1 MNNMQHKFTWQT
13 PNWLRVLCLTLLV
26 GLASVGAYAQAT
38 AINYEFG
45 VSSGTYSSIASTG
58 TSRSGAVGDDAA
70 VNFTISPGFVV
81 NGVTYTNVRMCSNG
95 WLALY
100 ATTAPTATTN
110 YTPLSTAATGANV
123 RFAPFGADLNSQ
135 TGTGAY
141 SQTIGNE
148 HIFEWLNYTRYFVTG
163 DAINCQIRLNY
174 VTNEIKFV
182 YGAMSVGASTTSPQV
197 GWKTA
202 GTVAAN
208 WATDINNVQIN
219 STGSPASCDWSNAV
233 TGNANTSVMQ
243 FSNATPGLKPLS
255 GLTYTWS
262 PRNGLSPVR
271 TFGALTGITS
281 DGATLS
287 WTAPLGATQYNIQ
300 YRISGSNCGWTN
312 WSGNP
317 VSTNSVTLTG
327 LNSLTS
333 YQVIVQSSNATVNG
347 TYSHIPTS
355 AAGAGLSGYSAA
367 GTFTTLSAP
376 CAGAPTPGNT
386 ITSNASPC
394 AGSSFNLSLQNAI
407 SGTGVTY
414 QWQSAD
420 DSLFTV
426 NLTNLGTATTQ
437 STSAPYSIY
446 YRCLVTCGG
455 SAITTASNPVAVN
468 VNPLPTV
475 VITPSNGGAFC
486 GNGIMTASGANTY
499 AWAPSSALS
508 SSTGSSVVF
517 TGIANTTF
525 TVTGTSAAGCV
536 GTTTQ
541 AVTYVVA
548 PAITVTSS
556 TPVFCGIGGTTTL
569 TATSANSNYVYTFS
583 SLTPSA
589 TLSNITANTADAT
602 LSVTSDFLTTAN
614 DAGTGCM
621 SSVYT
626 SVGVYPLP
634 TAILTT
640 SANGVCPGTA
650 ATINSGLTAGNFSAS
665 CITPAPL
672 TIPATAAYLVNN
684 GTAVQALAS
693 GSLDDGGWSGIPLGF
708 NFDFFGTN
716 YTTLNVG
723 TNGVLQFGA
732 YNATAL
738 ADFTIGALPN
748 TADPLGAVY
757 ACANDLHCGTTGTP
771 ATYVRYWTEGYAP
784 NRRFVI
790 EYNVFQYGSTTNRVN
805 VQVIVY
811 ETLGMVDVIAKQIMS
826 TNSKSIGVNSPTG
839 TIGASAPN
847 CTTNAQNYWSAQT
860 ATIAAANPQAW
871 RFAPPSNYNVVWSEN
886 GTQFASGL
894 NIFSQSVSPAITT
907 LYSIIYTNTTT
918 GCSNPA
924 NSATVNMTIGIDPGA
939 TLANGVSG
947 NYMAC
952 PSQTITYSMANST
965 NAPGLTFQWF
975 NLSGAIPGATN
986 NTYVTTMVGY
996 DEVYCE
1002 ATCSG
1007 GSTYQSGLVVVDM
1020 NSFINCYCTPTH
1032 TYGTSGCFYGV
1043 ITNVQLNT
1051 LNSSPACLNA
1061 APYYFLNAPIGA
1073 ETTSLLPGQT
1083 YTISVT
1089 SGAYNSVGVWIDY
1102 NQNGIYEATEYL
1114 TLTPNVNSAGASWVA
1129 TGVFTIPVTAI
1140 AGLTGMRVRTEYYFY
1155 TMAATSGCDPFTY
1168 GETEDYRVTMI
1179 SLPSV
1184 PMAPSEVGV
1193 PNCITGGTLSSNGA
1207 APAGETWYWQSTATG
1222 TSTAQPVS
1230 SNLTILSNGT
1240 YYVRAQNNSNL
1251 AWSLASSSI
1260 TVTSFPAGPA
1270 DPVTAAQ
1277 GGNPACGSVTLL
1289 SSPAVAGSTNYWQG
1303 TNAVGTSTSIVAD
1316 NVTNNFPYTASSN
1329 GTYYIRAQDDITQ
1342 CWSNPVATPVTI
1354 YALPTAPVLS
1364 ATPGTICPGSTS
1376 ALTAVAPS
1384 APPAGYSVS
1393 AIPYAPVSPIST
1405 TLAGAGP
1412 TGDEGTVVAP
1422 LGFSF
1427 NYYGTT
1433 YSDVQIH
1440 TNGYIVFGTNNYVF
1454 GSYTPPAIPSTAA
1467 SNNWVGYWSDMN
1479 ASAGQITYETQG
1491 TAPNRVFIANY
1502 NQDQYYSATPY
1513 YSGQIV
1519 VYEAT
1524 GAIDV
1529 FLEHTQTT
1537 YTSACG
1543 MENQTGTLGTAAPG
1557 RNSGSWAATNEAWH
1571 FAPIQLFGFMW
1582 SPNGAGSGINAGDE
1596 TLANISVTPS
1606 ATTLYTM
1613 TITDPAYGC
1622 QNASSINVT
1631 VAPIPPAPTAIG
1643 ASTPCGAG
1651 TVTLTATGTGG
1662 TLRWY
1667 SAPTGGTILATGSSY
1682 TTPLIN
1688 ATTTYYVEEFNGA
1701 CSGTR
1706 TAVDATYT
1714 PSPVATATSSVAFV
1728 CAGGSATLTASSSN
1742 ATYAYTWQPGAL
1754 TGSSVTVNPLVNT
1767 TYTVT
1772 AIDGP
1777 CVNVATVTV
1786 MAGANP
1792 NIVSVIATP
1801 NTMCAGAT
1809 SQLFVSVMGAA
1820 GGTAPSYC
1828 TPTLGFTGATG
1839 DYIESFT
1846 FNTISNLYSG
1856 DNLSDYA
1863 TYPQTT
1869 TVIPGNTYP
1878 LTATP
1883 GAAWGQGIGVWMDF
1897 NHNGSFADAGE
1908 FVFSSAS
1915 GTATVSGNVTIP
1927 SGATPGL
1934 TAIRVCA
1941 KYGATPA
1948 STESCGHTGFGEY
1961 EDYTMTIVDLNSF
1974 NYSWTGSGLS
1984 STTTYNPTATP
1995 SATGTYTVTV
2005 ADGTTG
2011 CTSTASVVLNV
2022 IQLAPAPSVT
2032 GGATACG
2039 VGPVVL
2045 SASGTGGTLNWY
2057 NAPTGGTLVNTGS
2070 TYTTTAISSTTTY
2083 YVDETVGAC
2092 TGPRAAVVATYTP
2105 SPVVTASSDV
2115 AYVCVGGANSTAV
2128 LTASSPNASYSYT
2141 WQPGGMTGASVT
2153 VTPTGTTTY
2162 TVTAVDGPCSNV
2174 ATVTVNGPSVP
2185 VISSTT
2191 ASPTVFCGGG
2201 TSQLQVNVVGGTSG
2215 LATGYCVPTE
2225 TAGCNWDIISN
2236 VTFAGINNST
2246 GCGGANQLYTSPNP
2260 SINAG
2265 GTYPLSVTTGADI
2278 EGAAVWIDYDHSGTF
2293 DSGEEVLSG
2302 FAGTVPATYAASVT
2316 IPANAVGGQTL
2327 MRVRCTYNSNPT
2339 GNPCGTVFY
2348 GETENYY
2355 VNIVPA
2361 ASFNYSWSPAATLSS
2376 ATAYNPSAAV
2386 SSTTAY
2392 TVTVSESTY
2401 GCSATSGVTVTVN
2414 PLSSSTTAIT
2424 TCAPIVWNG
2433 TTYATAGTYTYTSQN
2448 AAGCDSV
2455 ATLNL
2460 TIACSTVVNLTCLI
2474 QGYWDAGSS
2483 AMLPVLFNQ
2492 GELSAATACDSIDVE
2507 LRDITTYAM
2516 VQSVRTVLNQNGTAN
2531 CVFPATTGDYY
2542 IVVKHRSAIQTW
2554 SALPVTVGPT
2564 AVSYNF
2570 TTAANQAFGD
2580 NQVEVSTGVWALYS
2594 GDIIIDENIDLLD
2607 LGTLELDIS
2616 NFSYGYVPTD
2626 LNGDGNVDLLDSPVV
2641 EANISNFVFSYHP

>member
-1 MNNMQHKFTWQT
+1 MNKMQHNFTWQT

-26 GLASVGAYAQAT
+26 GLASVGAYAQCLNSSAYGSAVAPSVINASAT
-38 AINYEFG
+38 FSTCSYYGEYSPLSSVQAASLYKCTTPAGGFITVRQGSVGGPVVGFG
-45 VSSGTYSSIASTG
+45 TTPLTWTSTVAGTYYCHWNSNAACGANSGCRTTTVQYLGSAAACAGTPNAPVATTATPNRCENQTAVMTASGFSSG
-58 TSRSGAVGDDAA
+58 SGLTTQWKVSNLSGG
-70 VNFTISPGFVV
+70 P
-81 NGVTYTNVRMCSNG
+81 YTNVIG
-95 WLALY
+95 
-100 ATTAPTATTN
+100 
-110 YTPLSTAATGANV
+110 
-123 RFAPFGADLNSQ
+123 
-135 TGTGAY
+135 GTGATA
-141 SQTIGNE
+141 SS
-148 HIFEWLNYTRYFVTG
+148 YT
-163 DAINCQIRLNY
+163 
-174 VTNEIKFV
+174 
-182 YGAMSVGASTTSPQV
+182 
-197 GWKTA
+197 TA
-202 GTVAAN
+202 
-208 WATDINNVQIN
+208 
-219 STGSPASCDWSNAV
+219 
-233 TGNANTSVMQ
+233 
-243 FSNATPGLKPLS
+243 
-255 GLTYTWS
+255 
-262 PRNGLSPVR
+262 
-271 TFGALTGITS
+271 AL
-281 DGATLS
+281 
-287 WTAPLGATQYNIQ
+287 
-300 YRISGSNCGWTN
+300 
-312 WSGNP
+312 
-317 VSTNSVTLTG
+317 
-327 LNSLTS
+327 
-333 YQVIVQSSNATVNG
+333 
-347 TYSHIPTS
+347 
-355 AAGAGLSGYSAA
+355 AA
-367 GTFTTLSAP
+367 GTYYYVA
-376 CAGAPTPGNT
+376 
-386 ITSNASPC
+386 ASTC
-394 AGSSFNLSLQNAI
+394 TA
-407 SGTGVTY
+407 SG
-414 QWQSAD
+414 
-420 DSLFTV
+420 
-426 NLTNLGTATTQ
+426 
-437 STSAPYSIY
+437 
-446 YRCLVTCGG
+446 
-455 SAITTASNPVAVN
+455 ITTNSNQVTVTVSAAPVV
-468 VNPLPTV
+468 T
-475 VITPSNGGAFC
+475 ITPSNGGAFC
-486 GNGIMTASGANTY
+486 GSGTLSASGATSY
-499 AWAPSSALS
+499 AWAPSSALNTA
-508 SSTGSSVVF
+508 TGSSVIF
-517 TGIANTTF
+517 LGSANTTF
-525 TVTGTSAAGCV
+525 TITGTDAIGCTAAV
-536 GTTTQ
+536 TQ
-541 AVTYVVA
+541 AITYTA
-548 PAITVTSS
+548 PPAITVTSS
-556 TPVFCGIGGTTTL
+556 TPVFCGTGGTTTL
-569 TATSANSNYVYTFS
+569 TATSANSNYVYTIS
-583 SLTPSA
+583 SLTASA
-589 TLSNITANTADAT
+589 VLSNITANTADAT
-602 LSVTSDFLTTAN
+602 MSETSTFFTTAN
-614 DAGTGCM
+614 DAGTGC
-621 SSVYT
+621 SAFAYT

-640 SANGVCPGTA
+640 SANGVCPGTS

-693 GSLDDGGWSGIPLGF
+693 GTLDDGGWSGIPLGF

-952 PSQTITYSMANST
+952 PTTPITYTMANST

-975 NLSGAIPGATN
+975 NLSGAISGATN
-986 NTYVTTMVGY
+986 NTYASTMVGY

-1020 NSFINCYCTPTH
+1020 NSFINCYCQPIMFAANPCSWIDAITT
-1032 TYGTSGCFYGV
+1032 TGAAVDIATAVNAGFGGTGNSYYPSTGLSVSAGNSFNL
-1043 ITNVQLNT
+1043 NVQ
-1051 LNSSPACLNA
+1051 A
-1061 APYYFLNAPIGA
+1061 AGTCNIAYF
-1073 ETTSLLPGQT
+1073 S
-1083 YTISVT
+1083 
-1089 SGAYNSVGVWIDY
+1089 VWIDL
-1102 NQNGIYEATEYL
+1102 NQNGIFESSELMVNNISTGNTAT
-1114 TLTPNVNSAGASWVA
+1114 TFSIAVPGSALSGA
-1129 TGVFTIPVTAI
+1129 TR
-1140 AGLTGMRVRTEYYFY
+1140 MRVIDWSNG
-1155 TMAATSGCDPFTY
+1155 AAPGPCDNLSGWY
-1168 GETEDYRVTMI
+1168 GETEDYLI
-1179 SLPSV
+1179 NIIPLPAT

-1207 APAGETWYWQSTATG
+1207 APAGETWYWQNTATG

-1240 YYVRAQNNSNL
+1240 YYVRSQNNTYL
-1251 AWSLASSSI
+1251 TWSAASASI
-1260 TVTSFPAGPA
+1260 TVIDFPAGPA

-1289 SSPAVAGSTNYWQG
+1289 SSPAVTGSTNYWQG

-1329 GTYYIRAQDDITQ
+1329 ATYYIRAQDDITL

-1384 APPAGYSVS
+1384 APALGYSVAS
-1393 AIPYAPVSPIST
+1393 IPYAPT
-1405 TLAGAGP
+1405 TAPASINAGP
-1412 TGDEGTVVAP
+1412 VGDETVSSSIP
-1422 LGFSF
+1422 IGFNF
-1427 NYYGTT
+1427 NYYGST
-1433 YSDVQIH
+1433 YTNFVIS
-1440 TNGYIVFGTNNYVF
+1440 TNGFISFDASP
-1454 GSYTPPAIPSTAA
+1454 GSGCCSGQAIPNALTPNNLIA
-1467 SNNWVGYWSDMN
+1467 SCWTDLNTGSGGTIDYYNLTSPNRMVIRFNGVAHYLGTTQVTSE
-1479 ASAGQITYETQG
+1479 IILYETGIIDIHNTSINSQG
-1491 TAPNRVFIANY
+1491 TMTQGIEGPNGVA
-1502 NQDQYYSATPY
+1502 ATA
-1513 YSGQIV
+1513 V
-1519 VYEAT
+1519 
-1524 GAIDV
+1524 
-1529 FLEHTQTT
+1529 
-1537 YTSACG
+1537 
-1543 MENQTGTLGTAAPG
+1543 PG
-1557 RNSGSWAATNEAWH
+1557 RNATGWTATNDAYR
-1571 FAPIQLFGFMW
+1571 FSPIQAFGFMW

-1613 TITDPAYGC
+1613 TITDPAHGC

-1643 ASTPCGAG
+1643 ASTPCGAS

-1667 SAPTGGTILATGSSY
+1667 SAPIGGTILATGSSY

-1728 CAGGSATLTASSSN
+1728 CVGSSATLTASSSN
-1742 ATYAYTWQPGAL
+1742 ATYAYTWEPGTL

-1772 AIDGP
+1772 AVDGP

-1792 NIVSVIATP
+1792 NIVSVTATP

-1828 TPTLGFTGATG
+1828 TPTVGFAGVSG

-1856 DNLSDYA
+1856 DNPSDYA

-1883 GAAWGQGIGVWMDF
+1883 GAAYGQGIGVWMDF

-1915 GTATVSGNVTIP
+1915 GTATVSGNITIP

-1941 KYGATPA
+1941 KYAATPA

-1995 SATGTYTVTV
+1995 SATDTYTVTV
-2005 ADGTTG
+2005 TNGTTG
-2011 CTSTASVVLNV
+2011 CASTASVVLNV

-2293 DSGEEVLSG
+2293 DASEEVLSG

-2433 TTYATAGTYTYTSQN
+2433 NTYATAGTYTYTSQN

-2483 AMLPVLFNQ
+2483 AMLPVLANQ
-2492 GELSAATACDSIDVE
+2492 GEVSTATACDSIDVE

-2570 TTAANQAFGD
+2570 TTAANQAYGD

>member
-1 MNNMQHKFTWQT
+1 
-13 PNWLRVLCLTLLV
+13 
-26 GLASVGAYAQAT
+26 
-38 AINYEFG
+38 
-45 VSSGTYSSIASTG
+45 
-58 TSRSGAVGDDAA
+58 
-70 VNFTISPGFVV
+70 
-81 NGVTYTNVRMCSNG
+81 
-95 WLALY
+95 
-100 ATTAPTATTN
+100 
-110 YTPLSTAATGANV
+110 LS
-123 RFAPFGADLNSQ
+123 
-135 TGTGAY
+135 
-141 SQTIGNE
+141 
-148 HIFEWLNYTRYFVTG
+148 
-163 DAINCQIRLNY
+163 
-174 VTNEIKFV
+174 
-182 YGAMSVGASTTSPQV
+182 
-197 GWKTA
+197 
-202 GTVAAN
+202 
-208 WATDINNVQIN
+208 
-219 STGSPASCDWSNAV
+219 
-233 TGNANTSVMQ
+233 
-243 FSNATPGLKPLS
+243 
-255 GLTYTWS
+255 
-262 PRNGLSPVR
+262 
-271 TFGALTGITS
+271 
-281 DGATLS
+281 
-287 WTAPLGATQYNIQ
+287 
-300 YRISGSNCGWTN
+300 
-312 WSGNP
+312 
-317 VSTNSVTLTG
+317 
-327 LNSLTS
+327 
-333 YQVIVQSSNATVNG
+333 
-347 TYSHIPTS
+347 
-355 AAGAGLSGYSAA
+355 
-367 GTFTTLSAP
+367 
-376 CAGAPTPGNT
+376 
-386 ITSNASPC
+386 
-394 AGSSFNLSLQNAI
+394 
-407 SGTGVTY
+407 
-414 QWQSAD
+414 
-420 DSLFTV
+420 
-426 NLTNLGTATTQ
+426 
-437 STSAPYSIY
+437 
-446 YRCLVTCGG
+446 
-455 SAITTASNPVAVN
+455 
-468 VNPLPTV
+468 
-475 VITPSNGGAFC
+475 
-486 GNGIMTASGANTY
+486 
-499 AWAPSSALS
+499 
-508 SSTGSSVVF
+508 
-517 TGIANTTF
+517 
-525 TVTGTSAAGCV
+525 
-536 GTTTQ
+536 
-541 AVTYVVA
+541 
-548 PAITVTSS
+548 
-556 TPVFCGIGGTTTL
+556 
-569 TATSANSNYVYTFS
+569 
-583 SLTPSA
+583 
-589 TLSNITANTADAT
+589 
-602 LSVTSDFLTTAN
+602 
-614 DAGTGCM
+614 
-621 SSVYT
+621 
-626 SVGVYPLP
+626 
-634 TAILTT
+634 
-640 SANGVCPGTA
+640 
-650 ATINSGLTAGNFSAS
+650 AGNFSAS

-672 TIPATAAYLVNN
+672 TIPATATFLVNN

-693 GSLDDGGWSGIPLGF
+693 GNLDDGGWSGIPLGF

-732 YNATAL
+732 FNGTAL
-738 ADFTIGALPN
+738 ADFMIGALPN
-748 TADPLGAVY
+748 TVDPLGAIY
-757 ACANDLHCGTTGTP
+757 ACANDLQCGAAGTP
-771 ATYVRYWTEGYAP
+771 ATYIRYWTEGYAP

-805 VQVIVY
+805 VQVVLY

-839 TIGASAPN
+839 TIGAAAPN

-860 ATIAAANPQAW
+860 ATIGAANPQAW

-894 NIFSQSVSPAITT
+894 NIFTQSVSPAITT

-952 PSQTITYSMANST
+952 PTTPITYTMANST

-975 NLSGAIPGATN
+975 NLSGAISGATN
-986 NTYVTTMVGY
+986 NTYATTMVGY

-1020 NSFINCYCTPTH
+1020 NSFINCYCQPIMFASNPCSWIDAITT
-1032 TYGTSGCFYGV
+1032 TGAAVDIATAVNAGFGGTGNSFYPSTGLSV
-1043 ITNVQLNT
+1043 SAGNSFNLNVQ
-1051 LNSSPACLNA
+1051 A
-1061 APYYFLNAPIGA
+1061 AGTCNIAYF
-1073 ETTSLLPGQT
+1073 S
-1083 YTISVT
+1083 
-1089 SGAYNSVGVWIDY
+1089 VWIDL
-1102 NQNGIYEATEYL
+1102 NQNGIFESSELMVNNISTGNTAT
-1114 TLTPNVNSAGASWVA
+1114 TFSIAVPGSALSG
-1129 TGVFTIPVTAI
+1129 TTR
-1140 AGLTGMRVRTEYYFY
+1140 MRVIDWANG
-1155 TMAATSGCDPFTY
+1155 AAPGPCDNLSGWY
-1168 GETEDYRVTMI
+1168 GETEDYLI
-1179 SLPSV
+1179 NIIPLPAT

-1207 APAGETWYWQSTATG
+1207 APAGETWYWQNTATG

-1230 SNLTILSNGT
+1230 SNLTIISNGT
-1240 YYVRAQNNSNL
+1240 YYVRSQNNTYL
-1251 AWSLASSSI
+1251 TWSAASASI
-1260 TVTSFPAGPA
+1260 TVIDFPAGPA

-1289 SSPAVAGSTNYWQG
+1289 SSPALTGSTNYWQG

-1316 NVTNNFPYTASSN
+1316 NGISNYPYTATTN
-1329 GTYYIRAQDDITQ
+1329 ATYYIRAQDDITQ

-1354 YALPTAPVLS
+1354 YALPTAPVLN

-1376 ALTAVAPS
+1376 GLTAVAPS

-1479 ASAGQITYETQG
+1479 ASAGQITYATQG

-1502 NQDQYYSATPY
+1502 NQNQYFSATPY

-1622 QNASSINVT
+1622 QNASSINVA
-1631 VAPIPPAPTAIG
+1631 VVPIPPAPTAIG
-1643 ASTPCGAG
+1643 ASTPCGAS

-1667 SAPTGGTILATGSSY
+1667 SAPIGGTILATGSSY

-1714 PSPVATATSSVAFV
+1714 PSPVATATSNLAFV

-1742 ATYAYTWQPGAL
+1742 ATYAYTWEPGTL
-1754 TGSSVTVNPLVNT
+1754 TGASVTVNPLVTT

-1772 AIDGP
+1772 AVDGPCVNVATVTVLAGANPNILSVTATPSTMCAGSTSQLFAAVLGGSGSTAPTYCSVTNSGSSCIESVSLNTLNSVPPACVSPYYNFNAPTGNNTTYLTPGATYTFSLVTSGASIASVWIDFNNNGVYEASEWSQVWTNASSGSITINVPMGATPGPTGMRVRSRLALNTNDANSACIFMGSGSTEDYVVTIVGGGGFNYSWTGSGLSSATAYNPTATPSATDTYVVTVADANTGCTSTGLVLLNVIQLAPAPSVTGGATACGVGPVVLSASGTGGTLNWYNSPTGGTWLNSGSTYTTTAISSTTTYYVDETVGACTGPRAAVVATFTPSPVVTASSNLAFVCAGGSATLTASSSNATYAYTWEPGTLTGASVTVNPLVTTTYTVTAVDGP

-1786 MAGANP
+1786 MSGEYP
-1792 NIVSVIATP
+1792 NIVSVTATP

-1809 SQLFVSVMGAA
+1809 SQLFVSVMGGA
-1820 GGTAPSYC
+1820 GGAAPSYC
-1828 TPTLGFTGATG
+1828 TPTVGFAGVSG

-1856 DNLSDYA
+1856 DNPSDYA

-1878 LTATP
+1878 LTAAP
-1883 GAAWGQGIGVWMDF
+1883 GAAFGQGIGVWMDF

-1915 GTATVSGNVTIP
+1915 GTATVSGNITIP

-1941 KYGATPA
+1941 KYAATPA

-1995 SATGTYTVTV
+1995 SATDTYTVTV
-2005 ADGTTG
+2005 TNGTTG
-2011 CTSTASVVLNV
+2011 CASTASVVLNV

-2045 SASGTGGTLNWY
+2045 SASGTGGILNWY

-2115 AYVCVGGANSTAV
+2115 AYVCVGGANTTAV
-2128 LTASSPNASYSYT
+2128 LTASSSNASYSYT

-2191 ASPTVFCGGG
+2191 ASPAVFCGGG

-2215 LATGYCVPTE
+2215 LATGYCVPTA
-2225 TAGCNWDIISN
+2225 TYGCNYDIISN

-2246 GCGGANQLYTSPNP
+2246 SCGGANQLYTSPNP

-2265 GTYPLSVTTGADI
+2265 GTYPLSVTTDSDI
-2278 EGAAVWIDYDHSGTF
+2278 EGAAVWIDYNHSGTF
-2293 DSGEEVLSG
+2293 DAGEEVLSG
-2302 FAGTVPATYAASVT
+2302 FAGTVPATYATSVT

-2327 MRVRCTYNSNPT
+2327 MRVRCTYQFNPT

-2348 GETENYY
+2348 GETEDYY

-2433 TTYATAGTYTYTSQN
+2433 TTYATTGAYTYTSQN

-2483 AMLPVLFNQ
+2483 AMLPVLANQ
-2492 GELSAATACDSIDVE
+2492 GEVSTATACDSIDVE

-2531 CVFPATTGDYY
+2531 CVFPATSGDYY

-2570 TTAANQAFGD
+2570 TSAANQAYGD

-2616 NFSYGYVPTD
+2616 NFSYGYMPTD
-2626 LNGDGNVDLLDSPVV
+2626 LNGDGNVDLLDSPVL

>member
-1 MNNMQHKFTWQT
+1 MT
-13 PNWLRVLCLTLLV
+13 
-26 GLASVGAYAQAT
+26 ASG
-38 AINYEFG
+38 F
-45 VSSGTYSSIASTG
+45 SSG
-58 TSRSGAVGDDAA
+58 SGLTTQWKVSNLSGG
-70 VNFTISPGFVV
+70 P
-81 NGVTYTNVRMCSNG
+81 YTNVIG
-95 WLALY
+95 
-100 ATTAPTATTN
+100 
-110 YTPLSTAATGANV
+110 
-123 RFAPFGADLNSQ
+123 
-135 TGTGAY
+135 GTGATA
-141 SQTIGNE
+141 SS
-148 HIFEWLNYTRYFVTG
+148 YT
-163 DAINCQIRLNY
+163 
-174 VTNEIKFV
+174 
-182 YGAMSVGASTTSPQV
+182 
-197 GWKTA
+197 TA
-202 GTVAAN
+202 
-208 WATDINNVQIN
+208 
-219 STGSPASCDWSNAV
+219 
-233 TGNANTSVMQ
+233 
-243 FSNATPGLKPLS
+243 
-255 GLTYTWS
+255 
-262 PRNGLSPVR
+262 
-271 TFGALTGITS
+271 AL
-281 DGATLS
+281 
-287 WTAPLGATQYNIQ
+287 
-300 YRISGSNCGWTN
+300 
-312 WSGNP
+312 
-317 VSTNSVTLTG
+317 
-327 LNSLTS
+327 
-333 YQVIVQSSNATVNG
+333 
-347 TYSHIPTS
+347 
-355 AAGAGLSGYSAA
+355 AA
-367 GTFTTLSAP
+367 GTYYFVAAST
-376 CAGAPTPGNT
+376 C
-386 ITSNASPC
+386 TS
-394 AGSSFNLSLQNAI
+394 
-407 SGTGVTY
+407 SG
-414 QWQSAD
+414 
-420 DSLFTV
+420 
-426 NLTNLGTATTQ
+426 
-437 STSAPYSIY
+437 
-446 YRCLVTCGG
+446 
-455 SAITTASNPVAVN
+455 ITTNSNEVTVTVSAAPVV
-468 VNPLPTV
+468 T
-475 VITPSNGGAFC
+475 ITPSNGGAFC
-486 GNGIMTASGANTY
+486 GSGTLSASGATSY
-499 AWAPSSALS
+499 AWAPSSALNTA
-508 SSTGSSVVF
+508 TGSSVIF
-517 TGIANTTF
+517 LGSANTTF
-525 TVTGTSAAGCV
+525 TITGTDAVGCTAAV
-536 GTTTQ
+536 TQ
-541 AVTYVVA
+541 AITYTA
-548 PAITVTSS
+548 PPAITVTPS
-556 TPVFCGIGGTTTL
+556 TLQFCGTGGTTTL
-569 TATSANSNYVYTFS
+569 TATSANSNYVYTIS
-583 SLTPSA
+583 SLTASA
-589 TLSNITANTADAT
+589 VLSNITANTADAT
-602 LSVTSDFLTTAN
+602 VSETSTFFTTAN
-614 DAGTGCM
+614 DAGTGC
-621 SSVYT
+621 SAFAYT

-634 TAILTT
+634 TAVLTT
-640 SANGVCPGTA
+640 SANGVCPGTS
-650 ATINSGLTAGNFSAS
+650 ATINSGLSAGNFSAS

-672 TIPATAAYLVNN
+672 TIPATATFLVNN

-693 GSLDDGGWSGIPLGF
+693 GNLDDGGWSGIPLGF

-732 YNATAL
+732 FNGTAL
-738 ADFTIGALPN
+738 ADFMIGALPN
-748 TADPLGAVY
+748 TVDPLGAIY
-757 ACANDLHCGTTGTP
+757 ACANDLQCGAAGTP
-771 ATYVRYWTEGYAP
+771 ATYIRYWTEGYAP

-805 VQVIVY
+805 VQVVLY

-839 TIGASAPN
+839 TIGAAAPN

-894 NIFSQSVSPAITT
+894 NIFTQSVSPAITT

-952 PSQTITYSMANST
+952 PTTPITYTMANST

-975 NLSGAIPGATN
+975 NLSGAISGATN
-986 NTYVTTMVGY
+986 NTYATTMVGY

-1020 NSFINCYCTPTH
+1020 NSFINCYCQPIMFASNPCSWIDAITT
-1032 TYGTSGCFYGV
+1032 TGAAVDIATAVNAGFGGTGNSFYPSTGLSV
-1043 ITNVQLNT
+1043 SAGNSFNLNVQ
-1051 LNSSPACLNA
+1051 A
-1061 APYYFLNAPIGA
+1061 AGTCNMAYF
-1073 ETTSLLPGQT
+1073 S
-1083 YTISVT
+1083 
-1089 SGAYNSVGVWIDY
+1089 VWIDL
-1102 NQNGIYEATEYL
+1102 NQNGIFESSELMVNNISTGNTAT
-1114 TLTPNVNSAGASWVA
+1114 TFSIAVPGSALSG
-1129 TGVFTIPVTAI
+1129 TTR
-1140 AGLTGMRVRTEYYFY
+1140 MRVIDWANG
-1155 TMAATSGCDPFTY
+1155 AAPGPCDNLSGWY
-1168 GETEDYRVTMI
+1168 GETEDYLI
-1179 SLPSV
+1179 NIIPLPAT

-1207 APAGETWYWQSTATG
+1207 APAGETWYWQNTATG

-1230 SNLTILSNGT
+1230 SNLTIISNGT
-1240 YYVRAQNNSNL
+1240 YYVRSQNNTYL
-1251 AWSLASSSI
+1251 TWSAASASI
-1260 TVTSFPAGPA
+1260 TVIDFPAGPA

-1289 SSPAVAGSTNYWQG
+1289 SSPALTGSTNYWQG

-1316 NVTNNFPYTASSN
+1316 NGISNYPYTATTN
-1329 GTYYIRAQDDITQ
+1329 ATYYIRAQDDITL

-1354 YALPTAPVLS
+1354 YALPTAPVLN

-1376 ALTAVAPS
+1376 GLTAVAPS

-1479 ASAGQITYETQG
+1479 ASAGQITYATQG

-1502 NQDQYYSATPY
+1502 NQNQYYSATPY

-1622 QNASSINVT
+1622 QNASSINVA
-1631 VAPIPPAPTAIG
+1631 VVPIPPAPAAIG
-1643 ASTPCGAG
+1643 ASTPCGAS

-1667 SAPTGGTILATGSSY
+1667 SAPIGGTILATGSSY

-1714 PSPVATATSSVAFV
+1714 PSPVATATSNLAFV

-1742 ATYAYTWQPGAL
+1742 ATYAYTWEPGTL
-1754 TGSSVTVNPLVNT
+1754 TGASVTVNPLVTT

-1772 AIDGP
+1772 AVDGP

-1786 MAGANP
+1786 MSGEYP
-1792 NIVSVIATP
+1792 NIVSVTATP

-1809 SQLFVSVMGAA
+1809 SQLFVSVMGGA
-1820 GGTAPSYC
+1820 GGAAPSYC
-1828 TPTLGFTGATG
+1828 TPTVGFAGVSG

-1856 DNLSDYA
+1856 DNPSDYA

-1878 LTATP
+1878 LTAAP
-1883 GAAWGQGIGVWMDF
+1883 GAAYGQGIGVWMDF

-1915 GTATVSGNVTIP
+1915 GTATVSGNITIP

-1941 KYGATPA
+1941 KYAATPA

-1995 SATGTYTVTV
+1995 SATDTYTVTV
-2005 ADGTTG
+2005 TNGTTG
-2011 CTSTASVVLNV
+2011 CASTASVVLNV

-2045 SASGTGGTLNWY
+2045 SASGTGGILNWY

-2115 AYVCVGGANSTAV
+2115 AYVCVGGANTTAV
-2128 LTASSPNASYSYT
+2128 LTASSSNASYSYT

-2191 ASPTVFCGGG
+2191 ASPAVFCGGG

-2215 LATGYCVPTE
+2215 LATGYCVPTA
-2225 TAGCNWDIISN
+2225 TYGCNYDIISN

-2246 GCGGANQLYTSPNP
+2246 SCGGANQLYTSPNP

-2265 GTYPLSVTTGADI
+2265 GTYPLSVTTDSDI
-2278 EGAAVWIDYDHSGTF
+2278 EGAAVWIDYNHSGTF
-2293 DSGEEVLSG
+2293 DAGEEVLSG
-2302 FAGTVPATYAASVT
+2302 FAGTVPATYATSVT

-2327 MRVRCTYNSNPT
+2327 MRVRCTYQFNPT

-2348 GETENYY
+2348 GETEDYY

-2433 TTYATAGTYTYTSQN
+2433 TTYATTGAYTYTSQN

-2483 AMLPVLFNQ
+2483 AMLPVLANQ
-2492 GELSAATACDSIDVE
+2492 GEVSTATACDSIDVE

-2570 TTAANQAFGD
+2570 TSAANQAYGD

-2616 NFSYGYVPTD
+2616 NFSYGYMPTD
-2626 LNGDGNVDLLDSPVV
+2626 LNGDGNVDLLDSPVL

>member
-1 MNNMQHKFTWQT
+1 
-13 PNWLRVLCLTLLV
+13 
-26 GLASVGAYAQAT
+26 
-38 AINYEFG
+38 
-45 VSSGTYSSIASTG
+45 
-58 TSRSGAVGDDAA
+58 
-70 VNFTISPGFVV
+70 
-81 NGVTYTNVRMCSNG
+81 MCSNG

-110 YTPLSTAATGANV
+110 YTPLSATAATSTGVNV
-123 RFAPFGADLNSQ
+123 RLAPFGADLNSQ
-135 TGTGAY
+135 TGTGAF

-148 HIFEWLNYTRYFVTG
+148 HIFEWLNFTRYFVTG
-163 DAINCQIRLNY
+163 DVINCQIRLNY

-182 YGAMSVGASTTSPQV
+182 YGAMSVGASTTAPQV

-202 GTVAAN
+202 GTVASN

-243 FSNATPGLKPLS
+243 YSDATPGLKPLS

-281 DGATLS
+281 GGATLS
-287 WTAPLGATQYNIQ
+287 WTAPLGATKYNIQ
-300 YRISGSNCGWTN
+300 YRISGSTCGWTN

-333 YQVIVQSSNATVNG
+333 YQVRVQSSNATVNG

-355 AAGAGLSGYSAA
+355 AAGAGLSGYIAA

-437 STSAPYSIY
+437 STSAPYSKY
-446 YRCLVTCGG
+446 YQCLVTCGG
-455 SAITTASNPVAVN
+455 SGITTASNPVAVN

-541 AVTYVVA
+541 AVTYIA
-548 PAITVTSS
+548 PPTITVTSS

-569 TATSANSNYVYTFS
+569 TATSANSNYTYTFS

-602 LSVTSDFLTTAN
+602 MSVTSDFLTTAN

-621 SSVYT
+621 SSAYT

-640 SANGVCPGTA
+640 SANGVCPGTS

-672 TIPATAAYLVNN
+672 TIPATATFLVNN
-684 GTAVQALAS
+684 GTTVQALAS
-693 GSLDDGGWSGIPLGF
+693 GNLDDGGWSGIPLGF

-716 YTTLNVG
+716 YSTLNVG

-732 YNATAL
+732 FNGTAL
-738 ADFTIGALPN
+738 ADYTIGALPN
-748 TADPLGAVY
+748 TVDPLGAIY
-757 ACANDLHCGTTGTP
+757 ICANDLNCGTTGTP

-805 VQVIVY
+805 VQVVLY

-839 TIGASAPN
+839 TIGAAAPN

-871 RFAPPSNYNVVWSEN
+871 RFAPPSNYNVVWSAN
-886 GTQFASGL
+886 GTQFANGI

-952 PSQTITYSMANST
+952 PTTPITYTMANST

-986 NTYVTTMVGY
+986 NTYASTMVGY

-1020 NSFINCYCTPTH
+1020 NSFINCYCQPIMFASNPCSWIDAITT
-1032 TYGTSGCFYGV
+1032 TGAAVDIATAVNAGFGGTGNSYYPSTGLSVSAGNSFNL
-1043 ITNVQLNT
+1043 NVQ
-1051 LNSSPACLNA
+1051 A
-1061 APYYFLNAPIGA
+1061 AGTCNIAYF
-1073 ETTSLLPGQT
+1073 S
-1083 YTISVT
+1083 
-1089 SGAYNSVGVWIDY
+1089 VWIDL
-1102 NQNGIYEATEYL
+1102 NQNGIFESSELMVNNISTGNTAT
-1114 TLTPNVNSAGASWVA
+1114 TFSIAVPGSALSG
-1129 TGVFTIPVTAI
+1129 TTR
-1140 AGLTGMRVRTEYYFY
+1140 MRVIDWSNG
-1155 TMAATSGCDPFTY
+1155 AAPGPCDNLSGWY
-1168 GETEDYRVTMI
+1168 GETEDYLLNI
-1179 SLPSV
+1179 IPLPAT
-1184 PMAPSEVGV
+1184 PMAPSEVGL

-1207 APAGETWYWQSTATG
+1207 APAGETWYWQNTATG

-1240 YYVRAQNNSNL
+1240 YYVRSQNNTYL
-1251 AWSLASSSI
+1251 TWSAASASI
-1260 TVTSFPAGPA
+1260 TVIDFPAGPA

-1289 SSPAVAGSTNYWQG
+1289 SSPAVTGSTNYWQG

-1329 GTYYIRAQDDITQ
+1329 ATYYIRAQDDITL

-1354 YALPTAPVLS
+1354 YALPTAPVLN

-1384 APPAGYSVS
+1384 APALGYSVAS
-1393 AIPYAPVSPIST
+1393 IPYAPT
-1405 TLAGAGP
+1405 TAPASINAGP
-1412 TGDEGTVVAP
+1412 VGDETVSSSIP
-1422 LGFSF
+1422 IGFNF
-1427 NYYGTT
+1427 NYYGST
-1433 YSDVQIH
+1433 YTNFVIS
-1440 TNGYIVFGTNNYVF
+1440 TNGFISFDASPGAGCCSGQAIPNALTPNNLIATCWTDLNTGSGGTIDYYNLTSPNRMVIRFNGVAHYFGTTQVT
-1454 GSYTPPAIPSTAA
+1454 SEI
-1467 SNNWVGYWSDMN
+1467 
-1479 ASAGQITYETQG
+1479 ILYETGIIDIHNTSINSQG
-1491 TAPNRVFIANY
+1491 TMTQGIEGPNGVA
-1502 NQDQYYSATPY
+1502 ATA
-1513 YSGQIV
+1513 V
-1519 VYEAT
+1519 
-1524 GAIDV
+1524 
-1529 FLEHTQTT
+1529 
-1537 YTSACG
+1537 
-1543 MENQTGTLGTAAPG
+1543 PG
-1557 RNSGSWAATNEAWH
+1557 RNATGWTATNDAYR
-1571 FAPIQLFGFMW
+1571 FSPIQAFGFMW

-1651 TVTLTATGTGG
+1651 TVNLTATGTGG

-1667 SAPTGGTILATGSSY
+1667 SAPIGGTILATGSSY

-1728 CAGGSATLTASSSN
+1728 CAGSSATLTASSSN
-1742 ATYAYTWQPGAL
+1742 ATYAYSWQPGTL

-1792 NIVSVIATP
+1792 NIVSVTATP

-1809 SQLFVSVMGAA
+1809 SQLFVSVMGGA

-1828 TPTLGFTGATG
+1828 TPTVGFAGASG

-1878 LTATP
+1878 LTAAP
-1883 GAAWGQGIGVWMDF
+1883 GAAYGQGIGVWMDF

-1927 SGATPGL
+1927 LGATPGL

-1941 KYGATPA
+1941 KYFATPA

-2005 ADGTTG
+2005 ANGTTG

-2105 SPVVTASSDV
+2105 SPVVTASSNV
-2115 AYVCVGGANSTAV
+2115 AYVCVGGANTTAV

-2215 LATGYCVPTE
+2215 LATGYCVPTA
-2225 TAGCNWDIISN
+2225 TYGCNYDIISN

-2246 GCGGANQLYTSPNP
+2246 SCGGANQLYTSPNP

-2278 EGAAVWIDYDHSGTF
+2278 EGAAVWIDYNHSGTF
-2293 DSGEEVLSG
+2293 DASEEVLSG

-2339 GNPCGTVFY
+2339 GNPCGTVFF

-2433 TTYATAGTYTYTSQN
+2433 NTYATAGTYTYTSQN

-2483 AMLPVLFNQ
+2483 AMLPVLANQ
-2492 GELSAATACDSIDVE
+2492 GETSTATACDSIDVE
-2507 LRDITTYAM
+2507 LHDINTYAM
-2516 VQSVRTVLNQNGTAN
+2516 VQSVRTILNQNGTAN
-2531 CVFPATTGDYY
+2531 CVFPATTGNYY

-2554 SALPVTVGPT
+2554 SALPVTVGST

-2580 NQVEVSTGVWALYS
+2580 NQIEVSTGVWALYS
-2594 GDIIIDENIDLLD
+2594 GDIITDENIDLLD

-2626 LNGDGNVDLLDSPVV
+2626 VNGDGNVDLLDSPVV
-2641 EANISNFVFSYHP
+2641 ESNISNFVFSYHP